1 MNSPFAASRS
11 CGPNR
16 VIAKLR
22 LPRYYQA
29 MLNSV
34 NRPQNKGLLN
44 EIRSEAKKCSFAPV
58 MAVKRI
64 DSSSSNRR
72 LINRAWIL
80 RQR

>member
-1 MNSPFAASRS
+1 
-11 CGPNR
+11 

-44 EIRSEAKKCSFAPV
+44 EIRGEAKKRSSAPV
-58 MAVKRI
+58 MAVKRS
-64 DSSSSNRR
+64 DSSPSSRR
-72 LINRAWIL
+72 LIKPVLDFAPKIEPAMTH
-80 RQR
+80 